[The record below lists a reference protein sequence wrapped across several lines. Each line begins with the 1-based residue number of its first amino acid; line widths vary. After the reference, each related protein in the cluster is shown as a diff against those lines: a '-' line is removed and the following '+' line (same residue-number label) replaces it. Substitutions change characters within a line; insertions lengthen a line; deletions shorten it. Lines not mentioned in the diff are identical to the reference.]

1 MSFGIWAAYPLRLK
15 AERALTR
22 YKRARRERG
31 LSRRQTSMKATGQH
45 TNHEKLH
52 ASQNAAE
59 GYRAVADE
67 HAQTLKDFWKR
78 FLVSGLF
85 VVAALVIIL
94 ACLAWF
100 LNNSQVKATGVGV
113 DAAGARFAV
122 SSEGTQQGV
131 YDREAGEGE
140 AGLVVTDSMNVS
152 ATSNL
157 VNLSSGDILGP
168 GSYGQLTFTVTPYA
182 DDLGDVRIDIS
193 REFKGTQGAAVSDPV
208 KALASGHLLF
218 FESRVNGYYES
229 PILDDQLT
237 IAESEFQDASKK
249 TTNSVTKTLYWV
261 WPEYIQNFVYTGN
274 ANYYKNLFVTDDTKY
289 PAGQS
294 YAAMQAYINGHQSS
308 FYSIASN
315 ETIPPLGSTMTS
327 AALST
332 CATVYNKADDEIG
345 NAVEY
350 YQVRLTA
357 SEVKGS

>member
-1 MSFGIWAAYPLRLK
+1 MSLGIWAAYPLRLK

-22 YKRARRERG
+22 CKQARRERG
-31 LSRRQTSMKATGQH
+31 LSGCQTSMKATGQH

-78 FLVSGLF
+78 FMVSGLF

-113 DAAGARFAV
+113 DTAGARFAI
-122 SSEGTQQGV
+122 SSDGAQKGV
-131 YDREAGEGE
+131 YDSEAGQG
-140 AGLVVTDSMNVS
+140 GLDVADSMNVS

-157 VNLSSGDILGP
+157 VNLSSGEVLGP
-168 GSYGQLTFTVTPYA
+168 GSRGQLTFTVTRYA
-182 DDLGDVRIDIS
+182 DDLDAVTVSLS
-193 REFKGTQGAAVSDPV
+193 REFKGKSGAAVSPAV
-208 KALASGHLLF
+208 QALASGHLLF
-218 FESRVNGYYES
+218 FESCDDKGYYAS
-229 PILDDQLT
+229 PILDGKLT
-237 IAESEFQDASKK
+237 IDFSGN

-274 ANYYKNLFVTDDTKY
+274 ANYYKNLFAADNH
-289 PAGQS
+289 S
-294 YAAMQAYINGHQSS
+294 YKAMQTFINDHQSS
-308 FYSIASN
+308 FYSIASD
-315 ETIPPLGSTMTS
+315 ETVPNLSSSMTS
-327 AALST
+327 ADLSA
-332 CATVYNKADDEIG
+332 CATAYNKADDEIG

-357 SEVKGS
+357 SEVTGS

>member
-1 MSFGIWAAYPLRLK
+1 
-15 AERALTR
+15 
-22 YKRARRERG
+22 
-31 LSRRQTSMKATGQH
+31 MKATGQH

-78 FLVSGLF
+78 FMVSGLF

-100 LNNSQVKATGVGV
+100 LNNSQVNATGVGV
-113 DAAGARFAV
+113 NTAGARFAI
-122 SSEGTQQGV
+122 SSDGAQKGV
-131 YDREAGEGE
+131 YDSEAGQG
-140 AGLVVTDSMNVS
+140 GLNVADSMNVS

-157 VNLSSGDILGP
+157 VNLSAGEVLGP
-168 GSYGQLTFTVTPYA
+168 GSYGQLTFTVTRYA
-182 DDLGDVRIDIS
+182 DDLEGVQIDIS
-193 REFKGTQGAAVSDPV
+193 REFKGKQGADVSPAVQT
-208 KALASGHLLF
+208 LASGHLLF
-218 FESRVNGYYES
+218 FESRDANGYYGS
-229 PILDDQLT
+229 PILNGQLT
-237 IAESEFQDASKK
+237 VAKSEFQDASGNA
-249 TTNSVTKTLYWV
+249 TNSVTKTLYWV

-274 ANYYKNLFVTDDTKY
+274 ANYYKNLFAADND
-289 PAGQS
+289 S
-294 YAAMQAYINGHQSS
+294 YRAMQAYINTNKDS
-308 FYSIASN
+308 FYSGQTVPDLS
-315 ETIPPLGSTMTS
+315 STMTS

-332 CATVYNKADDEIG
+332 CATAFNKADDEIG